1 MATQPS
7 RCLTLFGINLNWVHS
22 EQALADPITSQKGKG
37 MFGIGMMELLVI
49 AIAILVFVGPQKM
62 PELMRQAGRLFV
74 HMRRTATEVRSTFDG
89 VVRDAEA
96 EIRREEFE
104 KIKKAMDET
113 RNALSAPVLAEEYQ
127 PDHQHF
133 DDGHH
138 DDHSHEHHDDE
149 PMHEHH
155 QPSHTDEK
163 PTPTDHIPR
172 EAHDPHDPELPENKK
187 D

>member
-1 MATQPS
+1 
-7 RCLTLFGINLNWVHS
+7 
-22 EQALADPITSQKGKG
+22 

-49 AIAILVFVGPQKM
+49 AVAILVFVGPQKM

-96 EIRREEFE
+96 EIRREEFD

-127 PDHQHF
+127 PDHQH
-133 DDGHH
+133 DDNQHGG
-138 DDHSHEHHDDE
+138 SL
-149 PMHEHH
+149 P
-155 QPSHTDEK
+155 P
-163 PTPTDHIPR
+163 
-172 EAHDPHDPELPENKK
+172 EAHDPHDPELSENKK